1 MYIKYGILNISK
13 YIFILDNSSTDG
25 ESCSDVDD
33 DFTEVDDSLLCD
45 SVNFANGT
53 TSTPYSK
60 RQRTSGVQ
68 FQEPPSSQA
77 PRPVAPPV
85 PTTSQSVPTGH
96 PPAWPP
102 VPTEQRPAA
111 TPPTTMSV
119 TNSGHNTM
127 FLTSSDG
134 NTINMGDVMSAMMMQ
149 IHSVNKLV
157 SKQEESETSRKR
169 RIEETEVLLFYL
181 QTKILILIFRTRKKP
196 LF

>member
-1 MYIKYGILNISK
+1 MYIRYGILNISK
-13 YIFILDNSSTDG
+13 YIIILDNSSTDE
-25 ESCSDVDD
+25 ESCSDVDE

-45 SVNFANGT
+45 SVTFANGS
-53 TSTPYSK
+53 TSTPHSK

-85 PTTSQSVPTGH
+85 PTASQSVTTGNT
-96 PPAWPP
+96 PARPP
-102 VPTEQRPAA
+102 VPAEHRPAA

-134 NTINMGDVMSAMMMQ
+134 NTINMGDVMNDMMMQ

-181 QTKILILIFRTRKKP
+181 QTNNNNTNL
-196 LF
+196 